1 MSEDPSAT
9 NRTSASL
16 LPRWLP
22 WANRL
27 VGALQ
32 RLGARTGT
40 IHLLS
45 VPGRVS
51 GRMHK
56 TPVSLLTVNG
66 KRYIVGGLENA
77 DWVRNA
83 RAAGWGVLYY
93 GRIEEPISLVELP
106 AAERESILRQFPRLV
121 PHGVPFFTRLYGV
134 GADPEAFAAL
144 ADRCPVFRVESRRA

>member
-1 MSEDPSAT
+1 MSEEVPD
-9 NRTSASL
+9 ASKPVGR
-16 LPRWLP
+16 LPGWLP

-27 VGALQ
+27 VSALQ
-32 RLGARTGT
+32 RLGVKTGT

-45 VPGRVS
+45 VPGRTS
-51 GRMHK
+51 GRMRK

-66 KRYIVGGLENA
+66 QRYIVAGLDNA

-106 AAERESILRQFPRLV
+106 AAERASILRRFPREV
-121 PHGVPFFTRLYGV
+121 PQGVQFFTRLYGV
-134 GADPEAFAAL
+134 GPDPEAFAGL
-144 ADRCPVFRVESRRA
+144 ADRCPVFRVVSRRA

>member
-1 MSEDPSAT
+1 MADDPAAV
-9 NRTSASL
+9 NHTSTSL
-16 LPRWLP
+16 LPKWLP

-32 RLGARTGT
+32 RLGVKTGT
-40 IHLLS
+40 IHLLA

-51 GRMHK
+51 GKMHK
-56 TPVSLLTVNG
+56 TPVSLLKVNG
-66 KRYIVGGLENA
+66 RRYIVGGLEHA

-93 GRIEEPISLVELP
+93 ERIEEPISLIELP
-106 AAERESILRQFPRLV
+106 VADRAEILRQFPRLV

-134 GADPEAFAAL
+134 GADPEAFARL

>member
-1 MSEDPSAT
+1 MKEDRRAANNP
-9 NRTSASL
+9 SASL
-16 LPRWLP
+16 LPKWLP

-27 VGALQ
+27 VGVLQ

-45 VPGRVS
+45 VPDRIS
-51 GRMHK
+51 GRMRK

-66 KRYIVGGLENA
+66 QRYIVGGLEDA

-106 AAERESILRQFPRLV
+106 VVDRAAILRQFPRLV

-134 GADPEAFAAL
+134 GADPEAFATL
-144 ADRCPVFRVESRRA
+144 ADRCPVFRVVSRRA